1 MLQLIYQLII
11 CLGAEK
17 EMKKVTLQH
26 VLGNKILEY
35 DVDDRG
41 VIIDEREKD
50 RYAKQVDTKEQKIK
64 KFIEEHISFYYDMSK
79 PMDVYPDD
87 FGKWTKSTD
96 STSTVTS
103 TNITITNLKA
113 EKVSSVYI
121 GKGGNFKGMKIRV
134 SGLVD
139 GQELYWGYWNNSL
152 LRIPSNGDYTL
163 SPIEQAVD
171 NLGIRSRNIVGD
183 CNITIEMLPSGK
195 SVPTN
200 EILKVSGYLQDLSG
214 RKRNM
219 KLNNFLFDMMSGAD
233 GYKNESFETV
243 PGNINIKWKH
253 LSYYEIQ
260 GKPTQKATDF
270 GLYRVKKNVNK
281 FLYLKW
287 NIEGIQEGNKV
298 YLAQYNNESTRIEL
312 TNGVSDIALDTTN
325 SDNPGYNYVVIISDQ
340 PYSTDITITQIPE
353 YPGALVT
360 DGVDDYGL
368 VENLSSGVKMLFM
381 TINTSSQ
388 NRYIYEQRKEKD
400 ILTFSVLGKPG
411 GDDVAYNWKNN
422 GHTYIDGVLNNT
434 ITSANLL
441 NKKHILTIVN
451 DDVTVENT
459 KTPRYFATDFENY
472 PSKLA
477 FYNSISFDSIPT
489 EADGFTEQELIDY
502 VIDKYELK

>member
-1 MLQLIYQLII
+1 
-11 CLGAEK
+11 
-17 EMKKVTLQH
+17 MKVNTISLNSVRLNTIALNHIGEIRSGGGGSKPSPIPQW
-26 VLGNKILEY
+26 I
-35 DVDDRG
+35 R
-41 VIIDEREKD
+41 
-50 RYAKQVDTKEQKIK
+50 
-64 KFIEEHISFYYDMSK
+64 EHISFYYDMCK

-87 FGKWTKSTD
+87 FSKWTKSTD
-96 STSTVTS
+96 GTFKVTS

-163 SPIEQAVD
+163 SPIEQATD
-171 NLGIRSRNIVGD
+171 NLGVRSGNIVGD

-219 KLNNFLFDMMSGAD
+219 KLNNFLFDMMSGVD

-243 PGNINIKWKH
+243 PGNTNIKWKH
-253 LSYYEIQ
+253 LSYYSIQ
-260 GKPTQKATDF
+260 GKPTQKTTDF
-270 GLYRVKKNVNK
+270 GLYRVKNNANK

-325 SDNPGYNYVVIISDQ
+325 SDNPGYGYVVIISDQ

-360 DGVDDYGL
+360 DGVNDYGL
-368 VENLSSGVKMLFM
+368 VENLSNGVKMLFM
-381 TINTSSQ
+381 TVNPMKIDTTL
-388 NRYIYEQRKEKD
+388 YDQRKV
-400 ILTFSVLGKPG
+400 LNVAFSVYNRP
-411 GDDVAYNWKNN
+411 DTIAYNSSNPE
-422 GHTYIDGVLNNT
+422 GSTYIDGELNESIRTN
-434 ITSANLL
+434 SLL
-441 NKKHILTIVN
+441 DTKQVITIVN
-451 DDVTVENT
+451 DTVSIDNT
-459 KTPRYFATDFENY
+459 RAPFFFRNTSSDKYA
-472 PSKLA
+472 KMA

-502 VIDKYELK
+502 VLTNIIGQ

>member
-1 MLQLIYQLII
+1 
-11 CLGAEK
+11 
-17 EMKKVTLQH
+17 MKVNTISLNSVRLNTIALNHIGEIRSGGGGSKPSPIPQW
-26 VLGNKILEY
+26 I
-35 DVDDRG
+35 R
-41 VIIDEREKD
+41 
-50 RYAKQVDTKEQKIK
+50 
-64 KFIEEHISFYYDMSK
+64 EHISFYYDMSK

-96 STSTVTS
+96 STFKVTS

-171 NLGIRSRNIVGD
+171 NLGIRSGNIVGD

-219 KLNNFLFDMMSGAD
+219 KLNNFLFDMMSGVD

-243 PGNINIKWKH
+243 PGNTNIKWKH
-253 LSYYEIQ
+253 LSYYSIQ

-270 GLYRVKKNVNK
+270 GLYRVKNNANK

-312 TNGVSDIALDTTN
+312 TNGVSDIALDMTN
-325 SDNPGYNYVVIISDQ
+325 SDNPGYGYVVIISDQ

-368 VENLSSGVKMLFM
+368 VKNLSNGVKMLFM
-381 TINTSSQ
+381 TINTSSP

-477 FYNSISFDSIPT
+477 FYNSIAFDSIPT

-502 VIDKYELK
+502 VITNIIGQ